1 MPCLSGYEAPPPLL
15 GSPPP
20 PPQTHPPPLKMVR
33 EWEGVGVWPV
43 ATAPPWW
50 RPLPFMAFCTLHDV
64 LCEGKVV
71 CIRLQLGYRPPI
83 NSTKHI
89 CRHGLFPSAQLI
101 MWVLFLTRL
110 ANRKMSRAWTQ
121 AGHLHLQFQAVCPAG
136 SEVCAVTTHD
146 TSPRAETQAG
156 PNSERRHRTIRG
168 DMGESPRQ

>member
-1 MPCLSGYEAPPPLL
+1 MPLNKSITYHA
-15 GSPPP
+15 PPP
-20 PPQTHPPPLKMVR
+20 PPVCFKKFSPTYMLRSDYRVEAVILCHVCQAMKPPPPFLAAPLPPPPRPSPAPPPPPPPPPALKMVR

-50 RPLPFMAFCTLHDV
+50 RPLPFMAFRTLHDV

-101 MWVLFLTRL
+101 MWVLFLTRVKFHVL
-110 ANRKMSRAWTQ
+110 LFTWNV
-121 AGHLHLQFQAVCPAG
+121 LQ
-136 SEVCAVTTHD
+136 
-146 TSPRAETQAG
+146 
-156 PNSERRHRTIRG
+156 
-168 DMGESPRQ
+168 